1 MPKNTNRLTKRQR
14 TLLDDLFTGLDNQQQ
29 ALEKHKI
36 SASLYNRWLTEENF
50 AAEYERRLHYARRQG
65 ELLIARYSSV
75 AAAKLI
81 ELTQSANGETSR
93 KACLDIITLLR
104 PDSAPVRD
112 GQAHKP
118 DADTSQENADTPCE
132 LPPDLASRLLA
143 ALVADPPNGQAS
155 QPAK

>member
-104 PDSAPVRD
+104 PDSAKTDPGASV
-112 GQAHKP
+112 
-118 DADTSQENADTPCE
+118 QENSDTPCE
-132 LPPDLASRLLA
+132 LSPDLASRLLA
-143 ALVADPPNGQAS
+143 ALVADPPNSPACQQA
-155 QPAK
+155 Q